1 VAWAEPLRDQLV
13 TAAIEAL
20 AVDDPPVGA
29 TGFGV
34 LLLSEE
40 LPMAADLR
48 VVLQAFAA
56 RGAALG
62 IDPSEAEP
70 AAMFLDWLEAAQ
82 GELPAMPDDVGR
94 RARKAVELGWQSLAA
109 SYVVARKHQVS
120 QVEHLHKLI
129 SQQVDRLPR
138 YQRNRP
144 AIGQMV
150 QPGEELCRSTVL
162 LMTRLR
168 PYVGDELQ
176 VAIDDLVGRC
186 RGLLEAFAR
195 LYT

>member
-1 VAWAEPLRDQLV
+1 V

-34 LLLSEE
+34 LLITQD

-70 AAMFLDWLEAAQ
+70 APMFLDWLEQARDEVPTMP
-82 GELPAMPDDVGR
+82 GEVGR
-94 RARKAVELGWQSLAA
+94 RVRKAMELGYQSLAT
-109 SYVVARKHQVS
+109 SYVVARGRQVA
-120 QVEHLHKLI
+120 QVDDLYELI
-129 SQQVDRLPR
+129 SQQVVQVPR
-138 YQRNRP
+138 YQRNRA
-144 AIGQMV
+144 AIRQMV
-150 QPGEELCRSTVL
+150 QPGEELCRDTVE
-162 LMTRLR
+162 LMARLR
-168 PYVGDELQ
+168 PHVGHVGGQLQQSIDEL
-176 VAIDDLVGRC
+176 VARC
-186 RGLLEAFAR
+186 QALMEAFAR